1 MFSYSCRSLPFCRRG
16 FTLIELLVVIAIIA
30 ILASLLLPALQK
42 ARDRAQ
48 AILCASNLRTTGIY
62 AVNYAQDHDE
72 YVPFAY
78 RVGGSCEG
86 YAAQEQGGAWFV
98 MLAPYAGLQ
107 PYGHYRI
114 SSSPTSFT
122 RYTKPLIFSCPGRNG
137 ENPADDYTQGGK
149 INFAPQTAAS
159 GTKSAYYRSVSIDG
173 SSKELRRV
181 RLANVNQPGLSLFL
195 LDGAKTTYPFYLN
208 PSTSSIKGY
217 PATHSNGTSWNG
229 LYFDGHVE
237 AISRPW
243 LESTYLS
250 YSVPIWVK
258 EK

>member
-1 MFSYSCRSLPFCRRG
+1 MSKKSCRSVPFFRRD

-48 AILCASNLRTTGIY
+48 AILCSNNLRTTGIY
-62 AVNYAQDHDE
+62 VVNYAQDHDE

-98 MLAPYAGLQ
+98 MLAPYAGLT

-114 SSSPTSFT
+114 SSSSTSFT
-122 RYTKPLIFSCPGRNG
+122 RYTKPLVFSCPGRNA
-137 ENPADDYTQGGK
+137 ETPDTNYTQGGK
-149 INFAPQTAAS
+149 INFAPQVASS
-159 GTKSAYYRSVSIDG
+159 GTKSAYYRNIIING
-173 SSKELRRV
+173 ESKELRRV
-181 RLANVNQPGLSLFL
+181 RLANINRPGLSLFM
-195 LDGAKTTYPFYLN
+195 LDGAQTHYPYYLN
-208 PSTSSIKGY
+208 PSTNSIKSY
-217 PATHSNGTSWNG
+217 PATHGNGASWNG

-237 AISRPW
+237 AISRFW
-243 LESTYLS
+243 LASTYLN
-250 YSVPIWVK
+250 YTVPIWVK

>member
-1 MFSYSCRSLPFCRRG
+1 MSQEFHFCLALPRRR

-30 ILASLLLPALQK
+30 VLASMLLPALQK

-48 AILCASNLRTTGIY
+48 AILCASNLRSTGIF
-62 AVNYAQDHDE
+62 AVNYAQDYDE
-72 YVPFAY
+72 YAPFAY

-86 YAAQEQGGAWFV
+86 YAAQEQGGSWFV
-98 MLAPYAGLQ
+98 MLAPYAGLK

-114 SSSPTSFT
+114 STSPYSFT
-122 RYTKPLIFSCPGRNG
+122 KYTKPLIFSCPGRNAEG
-137 ENPADDYTQGGK
+137 VDDYAQGGK
-149 INFAPQTAAS
+149 INFAPQTASS
-159 GTKSAYYRSVSIDG
+159 GTKSAYYRDVDIGG
-173 SSKELRRV
+173 SSKQLRRV
-181 RLANVNQPGLSLFL
+181 QMSRVDQASRSLFIM
-195 LDGAKTTYPFYLN
+195 DGAQTHYPFYVN
-208 PSTSSIKGY
+208 PSTAALKAY

-243 LESTYLS
+243 LMAAYVN
-250 YSVPIWVK
+250 YSFPIWVK